1 MKNNLLFVNQ
11 SQEII
16 QEFLEAMSG
25 EELEIDTTDNGR
37 KAVALLRTKKYKVVV
52 TGMDLTPFDGAKLI
66 AHLNQY
72 FPKSVCIIY
81 TRRLELAHLKLLVN
95 ERNVFRIFQKPA
107 DLKGEVRQALMAAF
121 EYFDLHDAQQQ
132 EKLDLERKLRLGRLE
147 MAELARTALSKKG
160 KAELAVFLQT
170 ILKAYA
176 GNIKITLSTKEKQ
189 MLFWYETEFLSR
201 LLENEFCDLNSLETI
216 KQKLERMCTKAEWN
230 HLAVVVDRIEQSL

>member
-11 SQEII
+11 NQEII
-16 QEFLEAMSG
+16 EEFLEAMKG
-25 EELEIDTTDNGR
+25 EAIEIDTADNGR

-52 TGMDLTPFDGAKLI
+52 TGMDLTPFDGSKLI

-72 FPKSVCIIY
+72 FPKIVCIVY

-95 ERNVFRIFQKPA
+95 ERKVFRIFQKPA
-107 DLKGEVRQALMAAF
+107 DFRGEVRQALMAAF

-160 KAELAVFLQT
+160 KTELAVFLQT

>member
-72 FPKSVCIIY
+72 FPKIVCIVY

-147 MAELARTALSKKG
+147 MTELARTALSKKG